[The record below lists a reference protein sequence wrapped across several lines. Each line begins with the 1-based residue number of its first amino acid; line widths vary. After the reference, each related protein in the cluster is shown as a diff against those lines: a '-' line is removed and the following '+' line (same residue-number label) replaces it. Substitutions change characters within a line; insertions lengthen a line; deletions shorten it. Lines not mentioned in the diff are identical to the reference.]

1 MLKTHTFSYYYLGDN
16 MNKKV
21 LIIVSL
27 LFILVIFYTFSLIP
41 DNTINYNYPVNDSK
55 TIYTVDS
62 DNYVTKTSVY
72 EESNDIRKLLNIM
85 TTNTDYSSL
94 LKSGFYPVIPKN
106 TKVIDWKIDNDVL
119 KINFS
124 KELLDI
130 TKDKEEEMI
139 ESIIYTVLEN
149 SEVEK
154 IQIYVEGN
162 LLKSLPKSGKVLPNV
177 LTKDYGINKTYDF
190 NSYDNINKVLV
201 WFVKEINDEIYYVP
215 VTKYID
221 DNRNKV
227 EIIIDVLSSR
237 NLYKDNLMS
246 FVDNLSL
253 SSYNINNKNLTLYLE
268 NNNKID
274 QIAVNE
280 IINSLFDSLQLNS
293 VKLFVNKE
301 LVGVFK
307 S

>member
-119 KINFS
+119 KVIN
-124 KELLDI
+124 
-130 TKDKEEEMI
+130 T
-139 ESIIYTVLEN
+139 
-149 SEVEK
+149 
-154 IQIYVEGN
+154 
-162 LLKSLPKSGKVLPNV
+162 
-177 LTKDYGINKTYDF
+177 
-190 NSYDNINKVLV
+190 
-201 WFVKEINDEIYYVP
+201 
-215 VTKYID
+215 
-221 DNRNKV
+221 
-227 EIIIDVLSSR
+227 
-237 NLYKDNLMS
+237 
-246 FVDNLSL
+246 
-253 SSYNINNKNLTLYLE
+253 
-268 NNNKID
+268 
-274 QIAVNE
+274 
-280 IINSLFDSLQLNS
+280 DSLQWTFKPNGEGLSTITFYYKKPEDTIENAKYKI
-293 VKLFVNKE
+293 VYDFEIKGNKIYWLTGMGYGIVN
-301 LVGVFK
+301 FPNPY
-307 S
+307 

>member
-1 MLKTHTFSYYYLGDN
+1 M
-16 MNKKV
+16 
-21 LIIVSL
+21 
-27 LFILVIFYTFSLIP
+27 
-41 DNTINYNYPVNDSK
+41 
-55 TIYTVDS
+55 
-62 DNYVTKTSVY
+62 
-72 EESNDIRKLLNIM
+72 
-85 TTNTDYSSL
+85 

-130 TKDKEEEMI
+130 TKDKEEQMI

-190 NSYDNINKVLV
+190 NSYNNINKVLV

-221 DNRNKV
+221 DDRNKV

-268 NNNKID
+268 SNNKID
-274 QIAVNE
+274 QTAVNE
-280 IINSLFDSLQLNS
+280 IINSLFDSLQLDS